1 MARLGSGTTT
11 DTTSTSNE
19 LYYAGEAFRLAYDVG
34 AGTGSRR
41 VPTDFNGFKITAKAI
56 AVSVTNGDTNTAVPY
71 GLCQIDSNDASKDT
85 FTTKA
90 ECPVGT
96 TWLPG
101 KRPVRFS
108 TEATMIDGHPAAA
121 DLIKNS
127 LTDPSTRDGECAV
140 TGNGTGTYL
149 TQILCEERG
158 TCSFGSD
165 PMNPSLEEDELG
177 VDCRLRSDFLEFT
190 PNTWNPNAEKGEG
203 RFNIYIPSDILRLV
217 GFLEEDAPQP
227 GTPLYIA
234 YSIDYT
240 ETVGTNSAETRVI
253 ETDVIGFRWT
263 PMFDITTIA

>member
-71 GLCQIDSNDASKDT
+71 GLCQIDSNAANDT

-90 ECPVGT
+90 DCAT
-96 TWLPG
+96 TWIPG

-108 TEATMIDGHPAAA
+108 TEATLVGGHPAAA
-121 DLIKNS
+121 ELIGDALRDL
-127 LTDPSTRDGECAV
+127 STRDGECEV
-140 TGNGTGTYL
+140 TGSGTGEYL
-149 TQILCEERG
+149 TQVLCEASG
-158 TCSFGSD
+158 TCSYGAAMTPDF
-165 PMNPSLEEDELG
+165 EHDETET
-177 VDCRLRSDFLEFT
+177 DCRLRSDFLEFT
-190 PNTWNPNAEKGEG
+190 PNEWTPNAEKGEG

-227 GTPLYIA
+227 GSPLYIA

-240 ETVGTNSAETRVI
+240 EKTGTNSAETRVI
-253 ETDVIGFRWT
+253 ETDIIGFRWT
-263 PMFDITTIA
+263 PMFDITD